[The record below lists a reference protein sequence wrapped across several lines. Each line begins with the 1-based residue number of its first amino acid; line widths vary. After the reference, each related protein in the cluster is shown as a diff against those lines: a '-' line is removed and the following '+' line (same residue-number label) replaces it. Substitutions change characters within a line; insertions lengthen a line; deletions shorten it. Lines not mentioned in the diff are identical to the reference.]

1 MKIRTTLFLTLL
13 FVLPLFVAAFDVSFL
28 SALAVVLFLVAARWL
43 YSFRQLA
50 GGHSEPAM
58 VLETIG
64 ASHYAEKVR
73 WVLDRLGVAYSE
85 RVCAGTLGAFY
96 WGRTVPVLEFRTGR
110 AWSQIGNSRE
120 ILRYLWGASNGSAEF
135 LRPTP
140 ERDEFEAR
148 LDRYGQNL
156 QVWLY
161 SHMLDDKELMLEAWG
176 ASDPAVPLW
185 QRYTIRL
192 LYPVQR
198 LLMRQAFRLTPEHY
212 ASTKGHIEKLL
223 GEVETALG
231 ESTDSILGEDGDEP
245 NYTDLTFAALST
257 PWVLP
262 NNFANR
268 GRPVLEFAD
277 LPEAMQADIETFRA
291 TNPKAYEFA
300 LSLYER
306 ERAPKGELV

>member
-1 MKIRTTLFLTLL
+1 MKTRNTLFLTLL

-28 SALAVVLFLVAARWL
+28 SALAVVLILVVARWVF
-43 YSFRQLA
+43 SFRQLA
-50 GGHSEPAM
+50 GGQSGPTM

-73 WVLDRLGVAYSE
+73 WVLDRLGLAYSE

-110 AWSQIGNSRE
+110 VWSQIGNSRE
-120 ILRYLWGASNGSAEF
+120 ILRYLWGASDGLAEF
-135 LRPTP
+135 LRPTL
-140 ERDEFEAR
+140 EREQFEAR

-176 ASDPAVPLW
+176 ASDKAVPLW
-185 QRYTIRL
+185 QRYAIRL

-198 LLMRQAFRLTPEHY
+198 RLMRRVFRLTPEHY
-212 ASTKGHIEKLL
+212 ASARGHIETLL
-223 GEVETALG
+223 VEVETALG
-231 ESTDSILGEDGDEP
+231 ESADSILGEEGDEP
-245 NYTDLTFAALST
+245 NYTDLAFAALST

-262 NNFANR
+262 DNFANR
-268 GRPVLEFAD
+268 GRPVLEFAA

-300 LSLYER
+300 LSLYEH
-306 ERAPKGELV
+306 ERAPKGESV